1 LYEKGLEMTDW
12 QELERKYLMNTFKRL
27 PVTLVRGQGAR
38 VWDDEGRGYLDFIGG
53 LAVDVLGHS
62 HPELVKAI
70 SEQARTLIQTSNLVY
85 SVPQIRLAELLVEN
99 SCFDKVF
106 LCNSGVEATEG
117 AVKLARRY
125 GKLRLDGAYEV
136 ITTMNSFH
144 GRTLAM
150 VAATGQPKFQE
161 SYTPLPEGF
170 ANVAYDNI
178 DAIKKATGRKTC
190 AVMLEA
196 IQGEGGVNIPN
207 DDYLKKVRAWCDERG
222 ILFILDEIQTGMGRT
237 GTLFAYQQS
246 GIEPDIMTLA
256 KGLGGGVPIG
266 AFLAKDEV
274 SVFDPGDHGSTF
286 GGNPL
291 TCAAGYTTLKYI
303 LEQNV
308 VENCLSVGN
317 YLMSRLLRLKEK
329 YDFIVEVRG
338 RGLLIAMEFS
348 SDIAEN
354 VVKDCLQE
362 RLLINAVKPS
372 AIRFMPPLI
381 IGEKEVDEAL
391 SVLGRVLARASKE
404 MVATQD

>member
-1 LYEKGLEMTDW
+1 MTDW

-62 HPELVKAI
+62 HPELTKAI
-70 SEQARTLIQTSNLVY
+70 SEQAHTLIQTSNLVY

-125 GKLRLDGAYEV
+125 GKLHLDGAYEV

-150 VAATGQPKFQE
+150 IAATGQPKFQE

-170 ANVAYDNI
+170 VNVEYDNI

-196 IQGEGGVNIPN
+196 IQGEGGVNVPN
-207 DDYLKKVRAWCDERG
+207 DDYLKEVRAWCDERG
-222 ILFILDEIQTGMGRT
+222 ILLILDEIQTGMGRT

-246 GIEPDIMTLA
+246 GIEPDIMAIA

-266 AFLAKDEV
+266 AFLAKDKA
-274 SVFDPGDHGSTF
+274 SVFALGDHGSTF

-291 TCAAGYTTLKYI
+291 ACAAGFATLKYI

-308 VENCLSVGN
+308 VENCRNMGN
-317 YLMSRLLRLKEK
+317 YLMSRLLRLKAK
-329 YDFIVEVRG
+329 YDFIIEVRG

-354 VVKDCLQE
+354 VVKACLQE
-362 RLLINAVKPS
+362 RLLLNAVKPS

-381 IGEKEVDEAL
+381 IGEKEVDEAV
-391 SVLGRVLARASKE
+391 SIVERVLGRASKE

>member
-1 LYEKGLEMTDW
+1 MTDW

-62 HPELVKAI
+62 HPELTKAI
-70 SEQARTLIQTSNLVY
+70 SEQAHTLIQTSNLVY

-125 GKLRLDGAYEV
+125 GKLHLDGAYEV

-150 VAATGQPKFQE
+150 IAATGQPKFQE
-161 SYTPLPEGF
+161 SYTPLTEGF
-170 ANVAYDNI
+170 VNVEYDNI

-196 IQGEGGVNIPN
+196 IQGEGGVNVPN
-207 DDYLKKVRAWCDERG
+207 DDYLKEVRAWCDERG
-222 ILFILDEIQTGMGRT
+222 ILLILDEIQTGMGRT

-246 GIEPDIMTLA
+246 GIEPDIMAIA

-266 AFLAKDEV
+266 AFLAKDKA
-274 SVFDPGDHGSTF
+274 SVFALGDHGSTF

-291 TCAAGYTTLKYI
+291 ACAAGFATLKYI

-308 VENCLSVGN
+308 VENCRNMGN
-317 YLMSRLLRLKEK
+317 YLMSRLLSLKAK
-329 YDFIVEVRG
+329 YDFIIEVRG

-354 VVKDCLQE
+354 VVKACLQE
-362 RLLINAVKPS
+362 RLLLNAVKPS

-381 IGEKEVDEAL
+381 IGEKEVDEAVGIVER
-391 SVLGRVLARASKE
+391 VLGRASKE

>member
-1 LYEKGLEMTDW
+1 MTDW

-38 VWDDEGRGYLDFIGG
+38 VWDDNGIGYLDFIGG

-62 HPELVKAI
+62 HPELAKAI
-70 SEQARTLIQTSNLVY
+70 SEQAHTLIQTSNLVY
-85 SVPQIRLAELLVEN
+85 SVPQIRLAELVVEN

-125 GKLRLDGAYEV
+125 GKLHLEGAYEV

-170 ANVAYDNI
+170 VNVVYDNI

-196 IQGEGGVNIPN
+196 IQGEGGVNVPH
-207 DDYLKKVRAWCDERG
+207 DDYLKEVRVWCDEQG

-266 AFLAKDEV
+266 AFLAKDKV
-274 SVFDPGDHGSTF
+274 SVFAPGDHGSTF

-291 TCAAGYTTLKYI
+291 TCAAGYATLKYI

-308 VENCLSVGN
+308 VENCRRVGN
-317 YLMSRLLRLKEK
+317 YLMSRLLRLKAK

-354 VVKDCLQE
+354 VVKACLQE
-362 RLLINAVKPS
+362 RLLLNAVKPS

-381 IGEKEVDEAL
+381 IGEKEVDEAV
-391 SVLGRVLARASKE
+391 SIVERVLARVSKE

>member
-1 LYEKGLEMTDW
+1 MTDW

>member
-1 LYEKGLEMTDW
+1 MADW

-38 VWDDEGRGYLDFIGG
+38 VWDDNGIVYLDFIGG

-62 HPELVKAI
+62 HPELAKAI
-70 SEQARTLIQTSNLVY
+70 SQQAYTLIQTSNLVY
-85 SVPQIRLAELLVEN
+85 SVPQIRLAKLLVEN
-99 SCFDKVF
+99 TCFDKVF

-125 GKLRLDGAYEV
+125 GKLHLDGAYEV
-136 ITTMNSFH
+136 ITMMNSFH

-170 ANVAYDNI
+170 LNVEYDNI

-196 IQGEGGVNIPN
+196 IQGEGGVNVPH
-207 DDYLKKVRAWCDERG
+207 DDYLKEVRAWCDERG

-266 AFLAKDEV
+266 AFLAKDKV
-274 SVFDPGDHGSTF
+274 SVFAPGDHGSTF

-291 TCAAGYTTLKYI
+291 ACAAGYATLKYM
-303 LEQNV
+303 LEQNI
-308 VENCLSVGN
+308 VENCRNVGN
-317 YLMSRLLRLKEK
+317 YLTSCLLRLKAK

-348 SDIAEN
+348 SDIAES
-354 VVKDCLQE
+354 VVNACLQG
-362 RLLINAVKPS
+362 RLLLNAVKPS

-381 IGEKEVDEAL
+381 IGEKEVDEA
-391 SVLGRVLARASKE
+391 VGIVAGVLAMVGKE
-404 MVATQD
+404 IVAMQE

>member
-1 LYEKGLEMTDW
+1 MTDW

-62 HPELVKAI
+62 HPELTKAI
-70 SEQARTLIQTSNLVY
+70 SEQAHTLIQTSNLVY

-125 GKLRLDGAYEV
+125 GKLHLDGAYEV

-150 VAATGQPKFQE
+150 IAATGQPKFQE
-161 SYTPLPEGF
+161 SYTPLTEGF
-170 ANVAYDNI
+170 VNVEYDNI

-196 IQGEGGVNIPN
+196 IQGEGGVNVPN
-207 DDYLKKVRAWCDERG
+207 DDYLKEVRAWCDERG
-222 ILFILDEIQTGMGRT
+222 ILLILDEIQTGMGRT

-246 GIEPDIMTLA
+246 GIEPDIMAIA

-266 AFLAKDEV
+266 AFLAKDKA
-274 SVFDPGDHGSTF
+274 SVFALGDHGSTF

-291 TCAAGYTTLKYI
+291 ACAAGFATLKYI

-308 VENCLSVGN
+308 VENCRNMGN
-317 YLMSRLLRLKEK
+317 YLMSRLLRLKAK
-329 YDFIVEVRG
+329 YDFIIEVRG

-354 VVKDCLQE
+354 VVQACLQE
-362 RLLINAVKPS
+362 RLLLNAVKPS

-381 IGEKEVDEAL
+381 IGEKEVDEAV
-391 SVLGRVLARASKE
+391 SIVERVLGRASKE

>member
-1 LYEKGLEMTDW
+1 MTDW

-62 HPELVKAI
+62 HPELTKAI
-70 SEQARTLIQTSNLVY
+70 SEQAHTLIQTSNLVY

-125 GKLRLDGAYEV
+125 GKLHLDGAYEV

-161 SYTPLPEGF
+161 SYTPLTEGF
-170 ANVAYDNI
+170 VNVEYDNI

-190 AVMLEA
+190 AVMLEV
-196 IQGEGGVNIPN
+196 IQGEGGVNVPN
-207 DDYLKKVRAWCDERG
+207 DDYLKEVRAWCDERG
-222 ILFILDEIQTGMGRT
+222 ILLILDEIQTGMGRT

-246 GIEPDIMTLA
+246 GIEPDIMAIA

-266 AFLAKDEV
+266 AFLAKDKA
-274 SVFDPGDHGSTF
+274 SVFALGDHGSTF

-291 TCAAGYTTLKYI
+291 ACAAGFATLKYI

-308 VENCLSVGN
+308 VENCRNMGN
-317 YLMSRLLRLKEK
+317 YLMSRLLSLKAK
-329 YDFIVEVRG
+329 YDFIIEVRG

-354 VVKDCLQE
+354 VMQACLQE
-362 RLLINAVKPS
+362 RLLLNAVKPS

-381 IGEKEVDEAL
+381 IGEKEVDEAV
-391 SVLGRVLARASKE
+391 SIVERVLGRASKE

>member
-1 LYEKGLEMTDW
+1 MTDW

-62 HPELVKAI
+62 HPELTKAI

-274 SVFDPGDHGSTF
+274 SVFAPGDHGSTF

>member
-1 LYEKGLEMTDW
+1 MTDW

-62 HPELVKAI
+62 HPELAKAI
-70 SEQARTLIQTSNLVY
+70 SEQAHTLIQTSNLVY

-125 GKLRLDGAYEV
+125 GKLHLDGAYEV

-170 ANVAYDNI
+170 VNVEYDNI

-196 IQGEGGVNIPN
+196 IQGEGGVNVPN
-207 DDYLKKVRAWCDERG
+207 DDYLKEVRAWCDERG
-222 ILFILDEIQTGMGRT
+222 IPLILDEIQTGMGRT

-246 GIEPDIMTLA
+246 GIEPDIMAIA

-266 AFLAKDEV
+266 AFLAKDKA
-274 SVFDPGDHGSTF
+274 SVFAPGDHGTTF

-291 TCAAGYTTLKYI
+291 ACAAGFATLKYI

-308 VENCLSVGN
+308 VENCRNMGN
-317 YLMSRLLRLKEK
+317 YLMSRLLSLKAK
-329 YDFIVEVRG
+329 YDFIIEVRG

-354 VVKDCLQE
+354 VVKACLQE
-362 RLLINAVKPS
+362 RLLLNAVKPS

-381 IGEKEVDEAL
+381 IGEKEVDEAV
-391 SVLGRVLARASKE
+391 SIVERVLGRASKE

>member
-1 LYEKGLEMTDW
+1 MTDW

-62 HPELVKAI
+62 HPELTKAI
-70 SEQARTLIQTSNLVY
+70 SEQAHTLIQTSNLVY

-106 LCNSGVEATEG
+106 LCNSGAEATEG

-125 GKLRLDGAYEV
+125 GKLHIDGAYEV

-170 ANVAYDNI
+170 LNVAYDNI

-196 IQGEGGVNIPN
+196 IQGEGGVNVPT
-207 DDYLKKVRAWCDERG
+207 DDYLKEVRAWCDERG
-222 ILFILDEIQTGMGRT
+222 ILLILDEIQTGMGRT

-246 GIEPDIMTLA
+246 GIEPDIMAIA

-266 AFLAKDEV
+266 AFLAKDKA
-274 SVFDPGDHGSTF
+274 SVFAPGDHGSTF

-291 TCAAGYTTLKYI
+291 ACAAGFATLKYI

-317 YLMSRLLRLKEK
+317 YLMSRLLRLKAK

-354 VVKDCLQE
+354 VVQACLQE
-362 RLLINAVKPS
+362 RLLLNAVKPS

-381 IGEKEVDEAL
+381 IGEKEVDEA
-391 SVLGRVLARASKE
+391 VGILGRVLARASKE

>member
-1 LYEKGLEMTDW
+1 MTDW

-62 HPELVKAI
+62 HPELTKAI
-70 SEQARTLIQTSNLVY
+70 SEQAQTLIQTSNLVY
-85 SVPQIRLAELLVEN
+85 SVPQIRLAELVVEN

-125 GKLRLDGAYEV
+125 GKLHLDGAYEV

-150 VAATGQPKFQE
+150 IAATGQPKFQE
-161 SYTPLPEGF
+161 SYTPLTEGF
-170 ANVAYDNI
+170 VNVEYDNI

-196 IQGEGGVNIPN
+196 IQGEGGVNVPN
-207 DDYLKKVRAWCDERG
+207 DDYLKEVRAWCDERG
-222 ILFILDEIQTGMGRT
+222 ILLILDEIQTGMGRT

-246 GIEPDIMTLA
+246 GIEPDIMAIA

-266 AFLAKDEV
+266 AFLAKDKA
-274 SVFDPGDHGSTF
+274 SVFALGDHGSTF

-291 TCAAGYTTLKYI
+291 ACAAGFATLKYI

-308 VENCLSVGN
+308 VQNCRNMGN
-317 YLMSRLLRLKEK
+317 YLMSRLLSLKAK
-329 YDFIVEVRG
+329 YDFIIEVRG

-354 VVKDCLQE
+354 VVKACLQE
-362 RLLINAVKPS
+362 RLLLNAVKPS

-381 IGEKEVDEAL
+381 IGEKEVDEAV
-391 SVLGRVLARASKE
+391 SIVERVLGRASKE

>member
-1 LYEKGLEMTDW
+1 MTDW

-196 IQGEGGVNIPN
+196 IQGEGGVNIPR
-207 DDYLKKVRAWCDERG
+207 DDYLKEVRAWCDERG

-274 SVFDPGDHGSTF
+274 SVFAPGDHGSTF

-381 IGEKEVDEAL
+381 IGEKEVDEVV